1 MNHEEVPGSGVRV
14 PGSGGIGIVGT
25 GRVARALGRLLFEA
39 GEPIIAVAG
48 RTADHTQAA
57 ASFIG
62 QPVSAVGIADLPGLA
77 TRILIAISDDA
88 IEQVAGE
95 LAAAGAHGGVALHTS
110 GAHGPQL
117 LRRLAAARVSCGVL
131 HPLQTVATA
140 ERGVTALRGA
150 TYGVGGDDVATSWAR
165 EIVGIA
171 GGTPLRVPA
180 DGFASYHAGAVMASN
195 AVIAAIDAAVALMRT
210 AGIDETAALRAV
222 GPLCVTS
229 ARNAS
234 EIGPDAA
241 LTGPVQR
248 GDVRTIRTH
257 AAALAACPPYVAD
270 LYRASTHALVAISR
284 RRGLGDAAA
293 RAIEH
298 AIDS

>member
-1 MNHEEVPGSGVRV
+1 
-14 PGSGGIGIVGT
+14 
-25 GRVARALGRLLFEA
+25 
-39 GEPIIAVAG
+39 
-48 RTADHTQAA
+48 
-57 ASFIG
+57 
-62 QPVSAVGIADLPGLA
+62 
-77 TRILIAISDDA
+77 
-88 IEQVAGE
+88 
-95 LAAAGAHGGVALHTS
+95 
-110 GAHGPQL
+110 
-117 LRRLAAARVSCGVL
+117 VL

-140 ERGVTALRGA
+140 ERGVAALRGA
-150 TYGVGGDDVATSWAR
+150 TYGVGGDDDATSWAR
-165 EIVGIA
+165 EIVAIA
-171 GGTPLRVPA
+171 GGTALRVPA
-180 DGFASYHAGAVMASN
+180 DGFAAYHAGAVMASN

-210 AGIDETAALRAV
+210 AGIDEAAALRAV

-270 LYRASTHALVAISR
+270 LYRASTHALIAISR
-284 RRGLGDAAA
+284 RRGLSDVSA

-298 AIDS
+298 ALDS